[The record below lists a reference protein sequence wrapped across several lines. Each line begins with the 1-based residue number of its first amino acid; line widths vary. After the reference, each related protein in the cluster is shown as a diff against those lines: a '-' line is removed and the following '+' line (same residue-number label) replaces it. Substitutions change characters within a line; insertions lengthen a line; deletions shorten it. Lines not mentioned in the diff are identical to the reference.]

1 VRESNEDR
9 SNEMC
14 IPLLRLQVTRR
25 GLPSKTIPLRASIAR
40 AASSLRAYEMKAQPL
55 PKLTLVMV
63 PMAAKRA
70 TTSCKRMRWEMPPT
84 KTLVFLG
91 STEAH

>member
-1 VRESNEDR
+1 
-9 SNEMC
+9 MYG
-14 IPLLRLQVTRR
+14 PLLRLQVTRR
-25 GLPSKTIPLRASIAR
+25 GLPSKVMPLRASIAR

-55 PKLTLVMV
+55 PKLTLVME

-70 TTSCKRMRWEMPPT
+70 TTSCKRTRWEMPPT
-84 KTLVFLG
+84 KTFVFLG